1 MRGETGMI
9 LTTEVLKF
17 LKDTPNSAYESV
29 KTEFLYHSNKL
40 EGSTFTKENLE
51 KYLQDN
57 IIEGSHKIDDVY
69 ETINSTRL
77 FDFVV
82 DTLEEPLS
90 KRLMLEFHRMLKDK
104 TLDFERGFAGCWK
117 KIPNMISGVDL
128 KLAQPWDVE
137 SKIEELL
144 KQWEDSNKAF
154 KDIIKFHAQFENI
167 HPYQDGNGR
176 IGRFIMLKQCVENGV
191 DLILIDDQYSM
202 EYKKALYIAQSQKDY
217 AMLSDIF
224 IKCQSLLEQKL
235 EFLKE
240 TIEYLNQNPIKIN
253 QQSM

>member
-1 MRGETGMI
+1 MI

>member
-1 MRGETGMI
+1 MI

-77 FDFVV
+77 FDFIV

-104 TLDFERGFAGCWK
+104 TLDYERGFAGCWK

-128 KLAQPWDVE
+128 KLAQPWEVE

-144 KQWEDSNKAF
+144 KQWEDSNKTF
-154 KDIIKFHAQFENI
+154 EDIIKFHAQFENI

-191 DLILIDDQYSM
+191 DLILIDDQYSA

-217 AMLSDIF
+217 SMLSDIF
-224 IKCQSLLEQKL
+224 KKCQSLLDQKL

-240 TIEYLNQNPIKIN
+240 TIKYIDQNGIEIN

>member
-1 MRGETGMI
+1 MI
-9 LTTEVLKF
+9 LTTEVLKL
-17 LKDTPNSAYESV
+17 LKKTPNSAYESV

-104 TLDFERGFAGCWK
+104 TLDYERGFAGCWK

-128 KLAQPWDVE
+128 KLAQPWEVE

-144 KQWEDSNKAF
+144 KQWGDSNKTF
-154 KDIIKFHAQFENI
+154 EDIIKFHAQFENI

-191 DLILIDDQYSM
+191 DLILIDDQYSI

-217 AMLSDIF
+217 TMLSDIF
-224 IKCQSLLEQKL
+224 KKCQSLLDQKL

-240 TIEYLNQNPIKIN
+240 TIEYINQNRIEMN

>member
-1 MRGETGMI
+1 MI

-117 KIPNMISGVDL
+117 KIPNMISGVNL
-128 KLAQPWDVE
+128 KLAQPWEVE

-144 KQWEDSNKAF
+144 KQWENSNKTF
-154 KDIIKFHAQFENI
+154 EDIINFHAQFENI

-191 DLILIDDQYSM
+191 DLILIDNQYSM
-202 EYKKALYIAQSQKDY
+202 EYKKALYIAQSQNDY
-217 AMLSDIF
+217 TMLSDIF
-224 IKCQSLLEQKL
+224 VKCQSLLEQKL
-235 EFLKE
+235 QFLKE

-253 QQSM
+253 LQSM

>member
-1 MRGETGMI
+1 MI

-77 FDFVV
+77 FDFIV

-104 TLDFERGFAGCWK
+104 TLDYERGFAGCWK

-128 KLAQPWDVE
+128 KLAQPWEVE

-144 KQWEDSNKAF
+144 KQWEDSNKTF
-154 KDIIKFHAQFENI
+154 EDIIKFHAQFENI
-167 HPYQDGNGR
+167 HPYQDWNGR

-191 DLILIDDQYSM
+191 DLILIDDQYSA

-217 AMLSDIF
+217 TMLSDIF
-224 IKCQSLLEQKL
+224 KKCQSLLDQKL

-240 TIEYLNQNPIKIN
+240 TIKYIDQNGIEIN